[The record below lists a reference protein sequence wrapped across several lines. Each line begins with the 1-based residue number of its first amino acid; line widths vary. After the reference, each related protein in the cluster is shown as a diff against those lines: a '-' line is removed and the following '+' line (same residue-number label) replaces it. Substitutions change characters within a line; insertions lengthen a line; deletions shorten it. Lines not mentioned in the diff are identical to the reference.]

1 MAEILEVTVHSTD
14 QKLGFAGTAKSN
26 PPIIMDYTPPLGDGK
41 GYMPLELL
49 LMSLANCSGGTL
61 SYLLKK
67 MGKNISSVQVNA
79 KGVRRD
85 HSPTSFMKIF
95 LEFSLQSSD
104 CGDEDVRRA
113 LKLAEESICAV
124 WDMLKGNV
132 EIVTDYKILADSHR
146 R

>member
-1 MAEILEVTVHSTD
+1 MSEILEVTIHSTN
-14 QKLGFAGTAKSN
+14 QKLGFAGSAKSN

-67 MGKNISSVQVNA
+67 AGKNISAVKVNA
-79 KGVRRD
+79 KGIRRD
-85 HSPTSFMKIF
+85 QSPTSFQKIF
-95 LEFSLQSSD
+95 LDFTLASKD
-104 CGDEDVRRA
+104 AVDADVQKA

-124 WDMLKGNV
+124 WHMLKGNV
-132 EIVTDYKILADSHR
+132 EIVTDYKIVSS
-146 R
+146 